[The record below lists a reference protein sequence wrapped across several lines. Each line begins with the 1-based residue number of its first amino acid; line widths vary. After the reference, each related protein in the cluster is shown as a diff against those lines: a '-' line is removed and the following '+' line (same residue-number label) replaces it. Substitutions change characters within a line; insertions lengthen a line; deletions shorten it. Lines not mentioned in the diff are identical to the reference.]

1 MTDNVV
7 LVDKEKTNL
16 LNHRNHHLHHQPQQ
30 QQQQQQLTQQQLH
43 YTSAHPSIKSPP
55 LAEETRKQ
63 PVQQLPAHKT
73 NAVPSPDLTKLRM
86 TPSLNSAAL
95 DSMKQKP
102 QPHQPINSNCFPYP
116 NSTIAD
122 TLKMK
127 PQLEMSKPKPN
138 TSPEVSK
145 HKIARY
151 SDSSSSPTSHLSTK
165 VDITE
170 SLRSSFKPVP
180 TRSESGGVGNSSSS
194 TTKSPLIIDKNETF
208 TVYRDPAL
216 VRDAENSASVAV
228 SSNHVA
234 AFLHPHLHNLHSPS
248 AHSPCLPHAT
258 SHLLAPS
265 PTPGLPHPSL
275 LSHGV
280 LQAMP
285 PPSASILGSHPRL
298 DSPGGLGHLALPHPA
313 AAHQQQFLPVRWGAG
328 FTGPCH
334 CVQHKSMSLLVPNLL
349 AFD

>member
-1 MTDNVV
+1 MV
-7 LVDKEKTNL
+7 LVDKEKSNP
-16 LNHRNHHLHHQPQQ
+16 LNHRNHHHHHHHQ
-30 QQQQQQLTQQQLH
+30 QLAQQQLH
-43 YTSAHPSIKSPP
+43 YTSVHPSIKSPP

-73 NAVPSPDLTKLRM
+73 NAAMSPDLAKSRM
-86 TPSLNSAAL
+86 TPSLNSAQL
-95 DSMKQKP
+95 DSMKLK
-102 QPHQPINSNCFPYP
+102 PHQQQQQQLSNSNCFPYP
-116 NSTIAD
+116 NSTLAD
-122 TLKMK
+122 PLKMK
-127 PQLEMSKPKPN
+127 PQPSQLEMSRPKPN

-151 SDSSSSPTSHLSTK
+151 SDSSSSPTGHLSTK
-165 VDITE
+165 VEITE
-170 SLRSSFKPVP
+170 PPRCGFKPVP
-180 TRSESGGVGNSSSS
+180 TRSESGGVSGGGGGSS
-194 TTKSPLIIDKNETF
+194 TKSPLIIDKNETF

-248 AHSPCLPHAT
+248 PHSPCLPHAT

-275 LSHGV
+275 LPPGV
-280 LQAMP
+280 LQAMQSP
-285 PPSASILGSHPRL
+285 TASLLGSHPRL

-313 AAHQQQFLPVRWGAG
+313 AAHQQQFLPVGQRPG
-328 FTGPCH
+328 FTGPCD
-334 CVQHKSMSLLVPNLL
+334 CVQCVS
-349 AFD
+349 